1 MRDNDELDKNKMS
14 AEDERIKYFE
24 LVWRGGTSL
33 IVSAFFPTINQVL
46 ILFKSHNEINRSIS
60 NF

>member
-1 MRDNDELDKNKMS
+1 MS

-24 LVWRGGTSL
+24 LVWSGTSL

-60 NF
+60 NFE

>member
-1 MRDNDELDKNKMS
+1 MS

-24 LVWRGGTSL
+24 LVWRSGTSL